1 MSARVWQVLN
11 QMQWL
16 ETEIMW
22 ICLNLFGDK
31 SWIHV
36 KWDHFWRF
44 LAIWN
49 YCVTDQTTTRLS
61 CLVLTWSSSRNQLAY
76 VALSLWGRRAGTVH
90 RLSLRKL
97 KIKMN
102 ALVRAPAVKSGGTV
116 SRLDWSNSRLAAL
129 PSWVVQPAAICQR
142 SQPATSIKIGPTAC
156 SNPTLYLLE

>member
-1 MSARVWQVLN
+1 MTENGDQV
-11 QMQWL
+11 
-16 ETEIMW
+16 
-22 ICLNLFGDK
+22 NLQK
-31 SWIHV
+31 LAQKKLWNRI
-36 KWDHFWRF
+36 KWAYFWRV
-44 LAIWN
+44 LGIWN

-102 ALVRAPAVKSGGTV
+102 ALVRARSVKSGGTV
-116 SRLDWSNSRLAAL
+116 SPLDWSNSRLAAL
-129 PSWVVQPAAICQR
+129 RSWLVQPAAICQR